1 MSRSMW
7 IAATGMMAQ
16 QMNIDV
22 ISNNLANV
30 NTVGFKKSR
39 ADFEDLMYQKINTSQ
54 MGAEGKEAE
63 SIPLQ
68 IGLGVRSV
76 GVPKIY
82 TEGALNQTNRD
93 LDIAIEGDGFFQV
106 QMPDGDMGYTRAGN
120 FKKDSDG
127 YLVTPDGFVLSPAI
141 QIPDDVQSVFISA
154 EGRVTASKVGE
165 TVSIEIGQIQ
175 LVAFPN
181 PTGLENVGRNIVKQ
195 TGASGE
201 PMIDNPGVAGIGTV
215 SQGYLENSNVDIAE
229 EMIKMII
236 AQRAYEINSKAIQSS
251 DEMMSLANNLKRG

>member
-16 QMNIDV
+16 QLNIDV

-54 MGAEGKEAE
+54 MGLEGKQNEAT
-63 SIPLQ
+63 PLLV
-68 IGLGVRSV
+68 GLGVRSV
-76 GVPKIY
+76 GVPKVY
-82 TEGALNQTNRD
+82 TEGNLNQTNRE
-93 LDIAIEGDGFFQV
+93 LDVAIEGDGFFQV
-106 QMPDGDMGYTRAGN
+106 ELPDGDLAYTRAGN
-120 FKKDSDG
+120 FKKDSEG

-141 QIPDDVQSVFISA
+141 QLPEETQSVFISA
-154 EGRVTASKVGE
+154 DGYVSVGLVGQIE
-165 TVSIEIGQIQ
+165 TSEVGQIQ
-175 LVAFPN
+175 LATFPN
-181 PTGLENVGRNIVKQ
+181 PTGLENMGRNVVKQ

-201 PMIDNPGVAGIGTV
+201 PWTDTPGLSGLGSL

-251 DEMMSLANNLKRG
+251 DEMMALANNLKR